1 MKDRGKKNFI
11 RDMFKAQNQ
20 YVYYEIEISTNFH
33 LLKAEWGALK
43 KDDAFANLLWIKL
56 ASENELNFP

>member
-1 MKDRGKKNFI
+1 
-11 RDMFKAQNQ
+11 MFKAQNQ

-33 LLKAEWGALK
+33 LLKAEWGAIK
-43 KDDAFANLLWIKL
+43 KDDAFANLLWNKL